1 MVKVTEEKNDMK
13 RPIFANIE
21 VNVSIFF
28 VIRFV
33 YLIFTFTITMPF
45 KLINFYPQDTF
56 MVKVKVTE
64 TYFG

>member
-1 MVKVTEEKNDMK
+1 MSQKKTIDMK
-13 RPIFANIE
+13 QPIFANIE
-21 VNVSIFF
+21 VNFSIFF

-33 YLIFTFTITMPF
+33 YLIVTFTITMPF
-45 KLINFYPQDTF
+45 KLIYFHPQDTF